1 MWSRKPTTAT
11 PTFMFR
17 RFWTLHD
24 IIIIYLSVFMFGDS
38 ALKAGLLALPAAG
51 QKQQAFY
58 RPDAKPES
66 AVHVTVVLQYGYM
79 AQRQAPDNLGRP
91 YNQQSS
97 RRNTSLS
104 RWHHCIPLY
113 LCHLSTVISQPGAT

>member
-1 MWSRKPTTAT
+1 
-11 PTFMFR
+11 MFR
-17 RFWTLHD
+17 RFSALHD
-24 IIIIYLSVFMFGDS
+24 IIIIYLSVFMFGDA

-58 RPDAKPES
+58 RPDAKPKPES
-66 AVHVTVVLQYGYM
+66 AVHVTLVFQYGCM
-79 AQRQAPDNLGRP
+79 AQRQVPDNLGRP
-91 YNQQSS
+91 YTQQSS

-113 LCHLSTVISQPGAT
+113 LCHLSTAISQPGAT